1 GFTPSLLSRLMF
13 FPDPSPPTYSA
24 SWRMRLASLS
34 PLHPDSYRERGE
46 DRLTGGI
53 ILKQREYHTFQH
65 NYNLYHR
72 LEKHLLSKSTFMYGC
87 QCPKRLFLHKH
98 KPSLR
103 NPADEKQQAILDA
116 GTSVGELARKLFN
129 YGIDVTPPDFYS
141 YHLAVKKTQALI
153 ARGETILYEATFQY
167 EGVLCALDILVQN
180 GTQWYAFEVKS
191 TTRVKP
197 QHIQDAALQYYV
209 LKNSGLPIS
218 EISIIYLYNNYVR
231 QGALD
236 IKQLFS
242 TESVL
247 EEVLE
252 QQETIA
258 QKVAELKAMLSSG
271 TEPII
276 DIGPHCVAPYPCD
289 FMNYCW
295 AHVPTENSVFEL
307 ARSAGWKLY
316 AEGYHQL
323 DQIPDDYELNTTAS
337 LQLAQHRSGAVHM
350 DREAL
355 QQFLVTLTYPLYFL
369 DFETMMPGIPEFD
382 HSRPYQ
388 QIPFQFSLHVQHE
401 PGGTLEH
408 YEFLGDG
415 LHDPR
420 KEFTEALL
428 LHLGNKGS
436 IVCYNMSFE
445 KSRLNELA
453 ELFPEQAP
461 KLDNLSTRIVDL
473 MIPFRKQ
480 WYYHP
485 DFKGSYSIKAVLPVL
500 VQELRYDELD
510 IQEGSMASLVY
521 SQLKHQDA
529 VTATIQRQA
538 LREYCKLDT
547 LAMVKIVEVL
557 RDLTP
562 SPLQRRGD
570 ELT

>member
-1 GFTPSLLSRLMF
+1 
-13 FPDPSPPTYSA
+13 
-24 SWRMRLASLS
+24 
-34 PLHPDSYRERGE
+34 
-46 DRLTGGI
+46 
-53 ILKQREYHTFQH
+53 
-65 NYNLYHR
+65 
-72 LEKHLLSKSTFMYGC
+72 MYGC

-98 KPSLR
+98 KPTLR
-103 NPADEKQQAILDA
+103 NPADEKQQAILEA
-116 GTSVGELARKLFN
+116 GTTVGELARKLFN

-153 ARGETILYEATFQY
+153 ARGETILYEAAFQY

-191 TTRVKP
+191 TTRIKS
-197 QHIQDAALQYYV
+197 QHVQDAALQYYV

-218 EISIIYLYNNYVR
+218 DISIIYLNNNYVR
-231 QGALD
+231 HGAID

-258 QKVAELKAMLSSG
+258 RKVAELKAMLSSG
-271 TEPII
+271 TEPMI
-276 DIGPHCVAPYPCD
+276 DIGPHCVDPYPCD
-289 FMNYCW
+289 FMNHCW
-295 AHVPTENSVFEL
+295 AHVPAENSVFDL
-307 ARSAGWKLY
+307 ARNVGWKLY
-316 AEGYHQL
+316 EEGYHQL
-323 DQIPDDYELNTTAS
+323 DQIPDDYELSTTAS
-337 LQLAQHRSGAVHM
+337 QQLARHRAGVVHI

-355 QQFLVTLTYPLYFL
+355 HQFLNTLTYPLYFL

-382 HSRPYQ
+382 DSRPYQ
-388 QIPFQFSLHVQHE
+388 QIPFQFSLHVQSE
-401 PGGTLEH
+401 PGIAPTH

-420 KEFTEALL
+420 KELTEALL
-428 LHLGNKGS
+428 ALVGTTGS

-453 ELFPEQAP
+453 ALFPEQANN
-461 KLDNLSTRIVDL
+461 LESLSTRIVDL

-500 VQELRYDELD
+500 VPELSYDELD
-510 IQEGSMASLVY
+510 IQDGGMASLVY
-521 SQLKHQDA
+521 LQLKFQDA

-547 LAMVKIVEVL
+547 LAMVKIAEVL
-557 RDLTP
+557 REEV
-562 SPLQRRGD
+562 G
-570 ELT
+570 